1 MISEMIYIIAF
12 TTEAIAVFYLS
23 TSLYGTYIHKKNAII
38 ATAITYLF
46 LLSMFHIKNMFLNC
60 ILDITACT
68 LLIML
73 ISGIDFFSAFIN
85 AALLSIIL
93 NLSEMAASATGQRL
107 LGENLSFNVETINL
121 LFMAI
126 FSRGLYIACV
136 MIYVKLRK
144 KHIAIRKSKSKWD
157 LYCLGI
163 PVISAFAVIL
173 LHNIEYKIYLTSLTT
188 ATICLLLVLLS
199 IANIL
204 IIRMYDGISQ
214 KQNQIISLQQNI
226 QQIAEHDSYNKL
238 VDQQDINQ
246 KIIIHDI
253 KNHLLTI
260 RDQLTTGDVAG
271 ARAYVANLLDKD
283 ELSHNYTPTENR
295 TLNLLLARYTQ
306 ICKEKNIEFKI
317 DVKDAKPELISDA
330 DITSLVCNLIDNA
343 IGSAAK
349 TEHAYIEFR
358 LSYKSDEQLQLLTVE
373 NSCYEKPAYA
383 NNGYLKSTKPDSL
396 KHGYGIRSITASATR
411 YNGSFVY
418 KFDEEEKRFY
428 AIVVMR
434 DRRNNE

>member
-144 KHIAIRKSKSKWD
+144 KHIAIRNSFCVLADTS
-157 LYCLGI
+157 C
-163 PVISAFAVIL
+163 
-173 LHNIEYKIYLTSLTT
+173 IY
-188 ATICLLLVLLS
+188 I
-199 IANIL
+199 
-204 IIRMYDGISQ
+204 M
-214 KQNQIISLQQNI
+214 
-226 QQIAEHDSYNKL
+226 
-238 VDQQDINQ
+238 
-246 KIIIHDI
+246 
-253 KNHLLTI
+253 
-260 RDQLTTGDVAG
+260 
-271 ARAYVANLLDKD
+271 
-283 ELSHNYTPTENR
+283 
-295 TLNLLLARYTQ
+295 
-306 ICKEKNIEFKI
+306 
-317 DVKDAKPELISDA
+317 
-330 DITSLVCNLIDNA
+330 
-343 IGSAAK
+343 
-349 TEHAYIEFR
+349 
-358 LSYKSDEQLQLLTVE
+358 
-373 NSCYEKPAYA
+373 
-383 NNGYLKSTKPDSL
+383 
-396 KHGYGIRSITASATR
+396 
-411 YNGSFVY
+411 
-418 KFDEEEKRFY
+418 RFL
-428 AIVVMR
+428 
-434 DRRNNE
+434 